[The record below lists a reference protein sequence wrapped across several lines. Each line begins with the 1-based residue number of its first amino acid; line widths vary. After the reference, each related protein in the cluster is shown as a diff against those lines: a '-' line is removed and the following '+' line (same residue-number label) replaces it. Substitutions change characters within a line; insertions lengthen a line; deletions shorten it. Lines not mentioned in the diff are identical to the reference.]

1 MIMHQAAFLVH
12 VVFSSVQGKAYASG
26 SALMM
31 QAPEKP
37 KPETSATQIK
47 QPKEQAGK
55 PMTVMHP
62 HPGARQMH
70 GEFHGKKQ

>member
-1 MIMHQAAFLVH
+1 MIMHQAAFLIH
-12 VVFSSVQGKAYASG
+12 VVFSAAQGKAYASG

-31 QAPEKP
+31 QEPKKP
-37 KPETSATQIK
+37 KPETSATQLK
-47 QPKEQAGK
+47 QPKEPAEK
-55 PMTVMHP
+55 TMAVMHP